1 MELRILH
8 TTIRNGSN
16 EENPRANF
24 KTRFGRDD
32 SAGGAEESHNTTPA
46 LDHAPE
52 PGRSSAP
59 ANETRI
65 RKRALRNLLS
75 ASLTS

>member
-59 ANETRI
+59 AMKPE
-65 RKRALRNLLS
+65 
-75 ASLTS
+75 